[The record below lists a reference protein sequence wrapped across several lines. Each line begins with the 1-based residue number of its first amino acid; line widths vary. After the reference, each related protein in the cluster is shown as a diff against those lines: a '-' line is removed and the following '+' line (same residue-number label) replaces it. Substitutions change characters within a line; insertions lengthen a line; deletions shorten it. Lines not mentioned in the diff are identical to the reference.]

1 MDIEKFRE
9 YCLSLGEVTEKM
21 PFGKFARRYDSILAF
36 YVLGHMFCFI
46 DIDDFTWANLR
57 LTPLEID
64 ELRANY
70 MSVGNPIN
78 QSLRYWIRTDFGGD
92 IPDRLIYDLTAK
104 AYDTVR
110 NKYLPK
116 TKNKKSC

>member
-78 QSLRYWIRTDFGGD
+78 QSLRYWIRSDFGGD